1 MKREQPRRVA
11 CVRITDLGN
20 VIKGRIPGVHDAGR
34 RPLPEG
40 PPGTVTRLQPPA
52 RPGAAP
58 PTRHAAPPQA
68 ATPAGRMSFRGI
80 PEAELT
86 PAVREA
92 LGGLLQE
99 LATLKADRD
108 RLMERAR
115 TAEDLADSDSL
126 APVFNRRA
134 FVREVGRVMSFSERY
149 DVSASLVYFDLNGF
163 KQIND
168 RHGHAA
174 GDAILKAVAQTLR
187 ANVRESD
194 VVGRVGGDEF
204 AVVLAKAD
212 IDLAR
217 AKGSQLSEALRSIAI
232 SHTGQTLRIGAS
244 FGVYMFEPGDTPEQ
258 ALARAD
264 EAMYADKVGR
274 KVASL

>member
-1 MKREQPRRVA
+1 LEGA
-11 CVRITDLGN
+11 CVRIADLGN
-20 VIKGRIPGVHDAGR
+20 VIKGRIPGVNDAAR
-34 RPLPEG
+34 RLPSEG
-40 PPGTVTRLQPPA
+40 PIGTVTRLQPPPRPAPTQAA
-52 RPGAAP
+52 RPAQPPAAP
-58 PTRHAAPPQA
+58 TDRV
-68 ATPAGRMSFRGI
+68 SFRGI
-80 PEAELT
+80 PEQELT

-108 RLMERAR
+108 RLLERAR

-134 FVREVGRVMSFSERY
+134 FVRELARVMSFSERY

-174 GDAILKAVAQTLR
+174 GDAILKAVAHTLR

-217 AKGSQLSEALRSIAI
+217 AKGAQLSEAVRNTAI
-232 SHTGQTLRIGAS
+232 SHAGQTLRVGAS
-244 FGVYMFEPGDTPEQ
+244 FGAYMFEPGDTPEQ

>member
-1 MKREQPRRVA
+1 M
-11 CVRITDLGN
+11 RIADLGN
-20 VIKGRIPGVHDAGR
+20 IIKGRVAPPAE
-34 RPLPEG
+34 PLRHGAEG
-40 PPGTVTRLQPPA
+40 PLAANVTRLNPPA
-52 RPGAAP
+52 AAAAP
-58 PTRHAAPPQA
+58 SPRAIEPAAAPK
-68 ATPAGRMSFRGI
+68 TDRVSFRGI

-92 LGGLLQE
+92 LSAMIQE
-99 LATLKADRD
+99 IANLRADRD
-108 RLMERAR
+108 RLLERAR
-115 TAEDLADSDSL
+115 TAEDLADSDTL

-134 FVREVGRVMSFSERY
+134 FVREMSRVMAFAERY
-149 DVSASLVYFDLNGF
+149 DVPASVVYFDLDGF

-174 GDAILKAVAQTLR
+174 GDLVLKAVAQTLR
-187 ANVRESD
+187 SHVRDSD

-212 IDLAR
+212 LDLAR
-217 AKGSQLSEALRSIAI
+217 AKGGQLVEAIREARVPSGAV
-232 SHTGQTLRIGAS
+232 TLRIGAS
-244 FGVYMFEPGDTPEQ
+244 FGAYMFEPGDTPEQ